1 MQRKSLNNTIMDAVK
16 KENKFALDEQ
26 LVGQT
31 LIDPNWRESSKRPW
45 TEVYEEMCKDLG
57 HRYGLNDIREAR

>member
-1 MQRKSLNNTIMDAVK
+1 MQRKSLNNTIMDTVK

-31 LIDPNWRESSKRPW
+31 LIDPNWRESPKRPW

>member
-1 MQRKSLNNTIMDAVK
+1 MEAVK
-16 KENKFALDEQ
+16 KESMFALDEQ

-31 LIDPNWRESSKRPW
+31 LIDPDWRNKPKRPW
-45 TEVYEEMCKDLG
+45 AEVYEEMCKDLG